1 MTIGGVAT
9 ADVSGQD
16 GVPGAAGG
24 GEEKAAFEGGGV
36 SAGNGSWD
44 RVVRLMRARFTRWGA
59 GGAGAGGEVQWF
71 NLGGLGGA
79 ACWAVEQRKV
89 RLRLPE
95 RGTIPARGTMMG
107 FPLISID
114 FLKGKKGESET
125 AKRLGDHKLC
135 LYPCQEPSIAG
146 KQDVKTGKRVT
157 FQSQTTKR
165 GGHSYR

>member
-1 MTIGGVAT
+1 VTIGGVAT

-71 NLGGLGGA
+71 RSGGLGGA
-79 ACWAVEQRKV
+79 SCWAVEQRKV
-89 RLRLPE
+89 RLRHPE
-95 RGTIPARGTMMG
+95 RGTIPARGTIMG
-107 FPLISID
+107 FLLISID
-114 FLKGKKGESET
+114 FLKRKKSLACLIREAECKKWKTDKLSKSGRKKKVGT
-125 AKRLGDHKLC
+125 VAGD
-135 LYPCQEPSIAG
+135 AG
-146 KQDVKTGKRVT
+146 
-157 FQSQTTKR
+157 
-165 GGHSYR
+165 